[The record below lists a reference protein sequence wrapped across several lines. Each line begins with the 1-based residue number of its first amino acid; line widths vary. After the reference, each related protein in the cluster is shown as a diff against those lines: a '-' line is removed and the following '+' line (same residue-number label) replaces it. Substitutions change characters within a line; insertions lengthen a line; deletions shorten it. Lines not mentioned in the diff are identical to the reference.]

1 MSQKIKLYTRDD
13 IKNEFQDKNKICF
26 FLTKLTFKLSI
37 QEDNHKTIMYLF
49 FNLKYPTKIE
59 KRTKTLFGYKQ
70 YEIVT
75 ILSTNKYD

>member
-1 MSQKIKLYTRDD
+1 M
-13 IKNEFQDKNKICF
+13 
-26 FLTKLTFKLSI
+26 

-59 KRTKTLFGYKQ
+59 KRIKTLLGYKQ

-75 ILSTNKYD
+75 ILSTNKYN